1 MCNIL
6 NMTLVS
12 VLHFRYK
19 VLHTQLCNPITHIT
33 LFMIGTEMKIHAKV
47 YVLTVKVKLS
57 ERLIAQNVMKKQ
69 GM

>member
-1 MCNIL
+1 
-6 NMTLVS
+6 
-12 VLHFRYK
+12 
-19 VLHTQLCNPITHIT
+19 
-33 LFMIGTEMKIHAKV
+33 MIGTEMKIHAKV